1 MFLCSDGLPQ
11 KIWKNKSVG
20 PLQVK
25 TRTTTTKTTATT
37 INCLR
42 HELWFRKLEGQ
53 YFDGIALRNRKY
65 YLTRYFFVDKRCCYL
80 FSLRRLS
87 HPNDKS

>member
-25 TRTTTTKTTATT
+25 SRTTATKTTATT

-53 YFDGIALRNRKY
+53 YFEGIALRNRKY
-65 YLTRYFFVDKRCCYL
+65 YLTTSLLTYVVVICFRFVA
-80 FSLRRLS
+80 SL
-87 HPNDKS
+87 KSSE